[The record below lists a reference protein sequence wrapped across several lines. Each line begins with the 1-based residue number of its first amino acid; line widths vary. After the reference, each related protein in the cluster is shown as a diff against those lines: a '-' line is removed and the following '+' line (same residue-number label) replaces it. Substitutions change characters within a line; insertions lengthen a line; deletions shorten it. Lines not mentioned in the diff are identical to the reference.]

1 MENDLEMV
9 FFCDLPVYRLSEP
22 EYEKWQDN
30 RYRQDTADLRS
41 AEAQGFTI
49 PLTTYTFFQERLRER
64 YGPWQFNEILGY
76 IRLHFL
82 GSRLRGQYFSAEKAR
97 NPVSRH
103 KVFTCRSVN
112 LSSEMGI
119 SKTASNEEI
128 YATIREYIKNC
139 RGELRAGRVIDAAQL
154 MALGPHVDWRGLV
167 NGSD

>member
-41 AEAQGFTI
+41 AEAQGFT
-49 PLTTYTFFQERLRER
+49 
-64 YGPWQFNEILGY
+64 ILGY